1 MRSASYDGAMSAQ
14 IEVELKA
21 WVDDPEAM
29 LMKIRELAELKEE
42 VRYADTYWT
51 YAHTQ
56 GYQHQRFRLREY
68 PGHAQVTAKVPVS
81 PENPGANREHE
92 FEVSDPEAFQAF
104 CRAFG
109 FRVLIRKEKQ
119 ARRFT
124 LRERPAF
131 PLTIELNYILGLGH
145 FLEVEALVEDPA
157 QVGAAQALVQTI
169 FARMGVP
176 DSKIEPTPYTRL
188 LYDLGKRG

>member
-1 MRSASYDGAMSAQ
+1 MAAL

-21 WVDDPEAM
+21 WVDEPEAM
-29 LMKIRELAELKEE
+29 LAKVRELAEFKDE

-51 YAHTQ
+51 YANTS

-68 PGHAQVTAKVPVS
+68 AGRARVTAKAPVLV
-81 PENPGANREHE
+81 ELPGANREHE

-124 LRERPAF
+124 PKEPLAF
-131 PLTIELNYILGLGH
+131 PLTIELNHIPGLGH
-145 FLEVEALVEDPA
+145 FLEVEALIADPA
-157 QVGAAQALVQTI
+157 QVGAAQALVQSI
-169 FARMGVP
+169 FERLKVP
-176 DSKIEPTPYTRL
+176 ESKMEPTPYTRL
-188 LYDLGKRG
+188 LYDRGRRG